1 MESGRLTK
9 PPTLRRFLARV
20 IAAKSGEANAGRE
33 EVAAEV
39 LHALQLVQRFCQDC
53 GNEAYALETVPLM
66 CGECHTPMQTP
77 EPESIR
83 IENFIERHRR
93 TLQGLAER

>member
-1 MESGRLTK
+1 MATKK

-20 IAAKSGEANAGRE
+20 IAAKSGEPYAGRQ

-39 LHALQLVQRFCQDC
+39 LHALQLAQRVCPVC
-53 GNEAYALETVPLM
+53 GNEAYALEPSPLL
-66 CGECHTPMQTP
+66 CGECRAPMQTP
-77 EPESIR
+77 EPESQCIADL
-83 IENFIERHRR
+83 IERHRK

>member
-1 MESGRLTK
+1 M
-9 PPTLRRFLARV
+9 

-39 LHALQLVQRFCQDC
+39 LHALQLVQRFCRDC
-53 GNEAYALETVPLM
+53 GNEAYALEAVPLL
-66 CGECHTPMQTP
+66 CGQCHTPMQTP